1 MPCLRCKSANCG
13 YCPPSCGDEGFY
25 LCEARE
31 YQAELDRAAKEV
43 RRDTLV
49 KRTIST
55 ATKSVLQSAIDGA
68 WAIPGGINS

>member
-1 MPCLRCKSANCG
+1 MACLRCKSSNCG
-13 YCPPSCGDEGFY
+13 YVPPSLGDEGFY

-31 YQAELDRAAKEV
+31 YTAAVELQAA
-43 RRDTLV
+43 RRDALV

-55 ATKSVLQSAIDGA
+55 ATKSVLQSAIDGS